1 MKKIILSLLLL
12 LCVVTVTF
20 AKDKEISPE
29 EQKIIDTIQQLDRT
43 ITGQYQA
50 TVDQMKR
57 WGAIN
62 AEALLE
68 YAALQTTLKGLQETI
83 KTIDPEN
90 LGNYEPSFMTS
101 GFMAQLSANWMITK
115 GILYGFA
122 NLDGMSKVVDS
133 WVTYETRG
141 RWFWEHTVIT
151 SVEEDSPAGL
161 IVTAYRLAEKQMAAT
176 TPQDINLV
184 ATDDKTIPQRA
195 QEQIK
200 SLIASTKYMEKLK
213 GVPGIDASK
222 KSIYELSL
230 LVARLLWCAIFVV
243 FLAWSAYKMLIS
255 GENIDMI
262 TVVFKGMFIFLSLY
276 FVRTFAILGI
286 DISTAVGDAIL
297 GGTDVAH
304 AVSDIAKIVES
315 KQSVVSTGGIIS
327 GAIAELVL
335 KLCAVIAEAVVFV
348 MFILADIMMAISIVI
363 GPWMIVLSM
372 LPFCQDWIAHWIKS
386 YVTFLFYRPLACL
399 LCVLLYIVGLTGVDV
414 GLVELM
420 IICIIFIITAVKVP
434 SMAENMSGAAA
445 AVGAGIAGM
454 VGKAARVGG
463 GLAAGGV
470 GHGVAALAGK
480 ALGKMKSVVWK

>member
-12 LCVVTVTF
+12 LCMVTVTF
-20 AKDKEISPE
+20 AKDEGPSQE
-29 EQKIIDTIQQLDRT
+29 EQEIIETIRQLDRT
-43 ITGQYQA
+43 VSSQYQSA
-50 TVDQMKR
+50 IDQMKR
-57 WGAIN
+57 WEAIN
-62 AEALLE
+62 TEALLK
-68 YAALQTTLKGLQETI
+68 YAALQTTLSGLQETI
-83 KTIDPEN
+83 KTIDPKH
-90 LGNYEPSFMTS
+90 LGGYEPSFMTS
-101 GFMAQLSANWMITK
+101 GFMAQLSANWMVTK
-115 GILYGFA
+115 GILFGFV
-122 NLDGMSKVVDS
+122 NLDKMGEVVDS
-133 WVTYETRG
+133 WVTMESGPFGTTR
-141 RWFWEHTVIT
+141 VK
-151 SVEEDSPAGL
+151 SVKEDTPPDL
-161 IVTAYRLAEKQMAAT
+161 IVKACKLAEEQMKAT
-176 TPQDINLV
+176 TPQDINITV
-184 ATDDKTIPQRA
+184 TNDIPETA
-195 QEQIK
+195 QEPIK
-200 SLIASTKYMEKLK
+200 SLITSAKYMENLK
-213 GVPGIDASK
+213 NIPGIDATK
-222 KSIYELSL
+222 GSIYKLSL
-230 LVARLLWCAIFVV
+230 LVARLLWCVIFVI

-262 TVVFKGMFIFLSLY
+262 TVVFKGMFVFLSLY

-372 LPFCQDWIAHWIKS
+372 LPFCQDWTAHWIKS

-463 GLAAGGV
+463 GLAAGGA

>member
-1 MKKIILSLLLL
+1 M
-12 LCVVTVTF
+12 VTVTF

-43 ITGQYQA
+43 ITSQYQA

-68 YAALQTTLKGLQETI
+68 YAALQTTLNGLQETI

-101 GFMAQLSANWMITK
+101 GFMAQLSANWMVTK

-133 WVTYETRG
+133 WVTYETKEG
-141 RWFWEHTVIT
+141 WFWDRTVIA

-161 IVTAYRLAEKQMAAT
+161 IVAANKLAQEQMAIKT
-176 TPQDINLV
+176 MPTGGMVMYDI
-184 ATDDKTIPQRA
+184 PPEA
-195 QEQIK
+195 QKQIK
-200 SLIASTKYMEKLK
+200 SLIASTKYMENLK
-213 GVPGIDASK
+213 NVPGIDAGK

-262 TVVFKGMFIFLSLY
+262 MVVFKGMFVFLSLY